1 MGLLD
6 KFVDKEKAQ
15 NLTVKDP
22 RDIVNSIL
30 KGTSGSSVV
39 RDLKYNIFYQIY
51 CFKGVVDG
59 VGVSTLVANTALA
72 LAELGIS
79 VLVIDTSILQPVQDI
94 LLKTNIE
101 NKDEKNVYDWFDL
114 PYVRHSVLHQSSL
127 NSRISVLSFFGKH
140 RGMID
145 ILSTN
150 DNSSLVELALTEFHN
165 KFDIILVD
173 SCHELTTINTTAMQM
188 SQQIIQVWNDTPT
201 VVSNIDDFITN
212 CVTLSCPLDKM
223 RNVVYSKINRDAMGN
238 LDVLLKEYRLKKLAT
253 CYLSESCSLVL
264 VTGKPLW
271 QHISSNKDIIEY
283 TNFIIDVISLILNI
297 DTLGS
302 KKARGTITSNDIIE
316 GKVDGTLSKEVLE
329 NSQISDNEEAKDGD
343 IEC

>member
-1 MGLLD
+1 MGLFD

-15 NLTVKDP
+15 NLTVANP
-22 RDIVNSIL
+22 RDVFNRIL
-30 KGTSGSSVV
+30 KSASGSSIV
-39 RDLKYNIFYQIY
+39 RDLKYSIFYQIY

-59 VGVSTLVANTALA
+59 VGTSTIVANTALA
-72 LAELGIS
+72 IAELGVS
-79 VLVIDTSILQPVQDI
+79 VLVIDTSILQPVQDV

-101 NKDEKNVYDWFDL
+101 NKDEKNIYDWFDL
-114 PYVRHSVLHQSSL
+114 PYVKNSVLHQSQI
-127 NSRISVLSFFGKH
+127 NNRISVLSFYGKH
-140 RGMID
+140 RGIVD

-150 DNSSLVELALTEFHN
+150 DNASLVELALTEFHN
-165 KFDIILVD
+165 KFDIILID
-173 SCHELTTINTTAMQM
+173 SCHELTTINSTAMQM
-188 SQQIIQVWNDTPT
+188 SQQIIQVWNDSPT

-264 VTGKPLW
+264 VTGKHLW
-271 QHISSNKDIIEY
+271 QYVSSDKDIVDY
-283 TNFIIDVISLILNI
+283 TNFIIDVVALILNLN
-297 DTLGS
+297 TYNS
-302 KKARGTITSNDIIE
+302 EAKGTITSSDIIE
-316 GKVDGTLSKEVLE
+316 GKVDGTLSKEIIE
-329 NSQISDNEEAKDGD
+329 HSEEGD

>member
-6 KFVDKEKAQ
+6 KFIDKEKTEK
-15 NLTVKDP
+15 LTVKDP
-22 RDIVNSIL
+22 RAIVNSIL
-30 KGTSGSSVV
+30 KGTSGSSLV

-72 LAELGIS
+72 MADLGIS
-79 VLVIDTSILQPVQDI
+79 VLVIDTSILQPVQDV
-94 LLKTNIE
+94 LLKTNVE
-101 NKDEKNVYDWFDL
+101 NKNEKNLYDWFDL
-114 PYVRHSVLHQSSL
+114 PYIRNSVLHSSSL
-127 NSRISVLSFFGKH
+127 NNRVSVLSFYGKH

-145 ILSTN
+145 VLSTN
-150 DNSSLVELALTEFHN
+150 DSGSLVDLALTEFHN
-165 KFDIILVD
+165 KFDIILID
-173 SCHELTTINTTAMQM
+173 SCHELTSINMAAMQM

-223 RNVVYSKINRDAMGN
+223 RNVVFSKLNRDAMGN
-238 LDVLLKEYRLKKLAT
+238 LDVLVKEYRLKKLAT

-271 QHISSNKDIIEY
+271 QYVSSNKDIIEY

-302 KKARGTITSNDIIE
+302 KKARGTITSNDIVE
-316 GKVDGTLSKEVLE
+316 GKVDGTLSKEIME
-329 NSQISDNEEAKDGD
+329 DSHNNEAEDGD
-343 IEC
+343 TEC